1 MLLEGRQ
8 PRQASFHSN
17 GVVDEARVD
26 CAIPESEILEWR
38 KIGIVTS
45 MARDRHL
52 HMIDRARR
60 NFLRPSGH
68 RNAGRKLNGVF
79 EMLVV
84 EIAIAQVHN
93 DNDCF
98 GDRGIHLAD
107 VA

>member
-1 MLLEGRQ
+1 MPLEGRQ
-8 PRQASFHSN
+8 PPQASFHSI

-60 NFLRPSGH
+60 NFLRPV
-68 RNAGRKLNGVF
+68 AIETLAKVNGVF

-93 DNDCF
+93 DNDRF